1 MLGKFYENVVD
12 VELYCQ
18 MVDLIYRLS
27 EHTNKEQL
35 YRWMENSALFFS
47 KPDQEMEDAYGLRYP
62 GEVLERLDEKETVT
76 ERQLRALGLALA
88 ETKEV
93 QNDGMFIGKQKPSFW
108 KRMKRSLKKN
118 DLYWLGIRYL
128 EEEKTRELYEKLL
141 DFQVQSVEEQIFVL
155 SLLPDDHAVWEK
167 VKGKLNLLLGK
178 ERKCSVY
185 SHTELYAWLVTRY
198 HGRVKGYQKKDIMA
212 LKYLLRLPFSYAKE
226 GSAARRE
233 LLKAGYTVQE
243 IMYLSMSLLYQ
254 AHAADMLKKDGLT
267 AERMAVET
275 CMLFLE
281 GNGEHLDVAGD
292 FCRQLL
298 DDYRY
303 FHVRLEDTT
312 GIFDRLYQL
321 LKVENVQTYQLL
333 LSCDRNEERHS
344 RWFRIDLTD
353 TGWQELYFRIDE
365 NLFIR
370 WIFETLSEA
379 QYGKEKM
386 EQYFAAY
393 QELTGESFLNHF
405 WNKKNYNLNRIFV
418 KLAEMEILCP
428 LSLLNEYLSERRSDQ
443 EQADQKWENIAD
455 YLKTYMKGLQTP
467 KAVEMLFRIAEE
479 IGISDRG
486 LFAVEDLLLESVG
499 MEDSCKRSYYSYYGS
514 SSFAFSRIDLIRPFL
529 SMEEH
534 RKLFYI
540 IERHVFVNCPDKYL
554 SFLIGVLSKEDH
566 LLWFPREEARE
577 VFLALTE
584 TACRQKQLENL
595 REIYLTEEELDE
607 FNLKKQEREN
617 RHLLLEQKRK
627 TDAIRKDFT
636 RQVAEIR
643 NTERHFS
650 GLYDYVQKYCYES
663 DEKKEKRYITSRYLC
678 SLFQQGNLCLTLERK
693 EAGSLCG
700 LLKFL
705 FMKEELTFAE
715 VKWILGFVEVKEN
728 RKEVA

>member
-1 MLGKFYENVVD
+1 MLGKFYEDVFD

-18 MVDLIYRLS
+18 MVDLIFRLS
-27 EHTNKEQL
+27 EHAQKEYL
-35 YRWMENSALFFS
+35 YRELEDSLLFFK
-47 KPDQEMEDAYGLRYP
+47 KPEQGMEEAYGLRYP
-62 GEVLERLDEKETVT
+62 GEVLERLDERETVA

-88 ETKEV
+88 ETKGF

-108 KRMKRSLKKN
+108 KRMKRTLKKN
-118 DLYWLGIRYL
+118 DLYWLGIQYL
-128 EEEKTRELYEKLL
+128 LESSRELHEKLS
-141 DFQVQSVEEQIFVL
+141 DFQAQSVEELVFIL
-155 SLLPDDHAVWEK
+155 SLLPDEHFLWET
-167 VKGKLNLLLGK
+167 VKERLNFLLGK
-178 ERKCSVY
+178 GRSFTVY
-185 SHTELYAWLVTRY
+185 THTEIYVWLVTHY
-198 HGRVKGYQKKDIMA
+198 YEKVKGYQKKDIET
-212 LKYLLRLPFSYAKE
+212 LKYVLRLPFSYAKE
-226 GSAARRE
+226 GSVARRKLVE
-233 LLKAGYTVQE
+233 AGYTVQE

-254 AHAADMLKKDGLT
+254 ARVVNMLKKDGLT
-267 AERMAVET
+267 VERMAVET

-281 GNGEHLDVAGD
+281 GNGEYLDVAGD

-312 GIFDRLYQL
+312 SIFDRLYQL
-321 LKVENVQTYQLL
+321 LKVENAQTYQLL

-353 TGWQELYFRIDE
+353 PKWQELYFRIDE
-365 NLFIR
+365 NSFRR
-370 WIFETLSEA
+370 WIFEALSLE

-386 EQYFAAY
+386 EQYLSVY
-393 QELTGESFLNHF
+393 QELTGESFLKYF
-405 WNKKNYNLNRIFV
+405 WNMKNYHLNCIFS
-418 KLAEMEILCP
+418 KMAELEMICP
-428 LSLLNEYLSERRSDQ
+428 LSLLKEYLSERRSDQ
-443 EQADQKWENIAD
+443 EQTDKKWENMAD
-455 YLKTYMKGLQTP
+455 YLKTYMEGLQTP
-467 KAVEMLFRIAEE
+467 KAVEMLFLTAEE
-479 IGISDRG
+479 IGISDQG

-499 MEDSCKRSYYSYYGS
+499 MEDGCKRSYYVSYGS
-514 SSFAFSRIDLIRPFL
+514 SASFKFSRIDLIRPFL

-540 IERHVFVNCPDKYL
+540 IERHIFVNYPDKYL

-566 LLWFPREEARE
+566 LLWFPKEEARE

-584 TACRQKQLENL
+584 TACQQKQLENL
-595 REIYLTEEELDE
+595 RKIYLTGEELDE
-607 FNLKKQEREN
+607 FNLKRKEREK

-643 NTERHFS
+643 NTDRHFP
-650 GLYDYVQKYCYES
+650 GLYDYVQEYGYES
-663 DEKKEKRYITSRYLC
+663 DEKKEKRYITKRYLC
-678 SLFQQGNLCLTLERK
+678 SLFQGNSGMLLERK

-715 VKWILGFVEVKEN
+715 MKWILGFVEVKEN
-728 RKEVA
+728 RKEAA

>member
-35 YRWMENSALFFS
+35 YRWMENSALFFR
-47 KPDQEMEDAYGLRYP
+47 KPDQEMEDVYGLRYP

-88 ETKEV
+88 ETKKV
-93 QNDGMFIGKQKPSFW
+93 QNDGMFIGKQQPSFW
-108 KRMKRSLKKN
+108 KRMKRTLKKN
-118 DLYWLGIRYL
+118 DLFWLGIQYL
-128 EEEKTRELYEKLL
+128 AEDGSRELYEKLL
-141 DFQVQSVEEQIFVL
+141 DFPVQSVEEQIFIL
-155 SLLPDDHAVWEK
+155 SLLPDDHVVWEK
-167 VKGKLNLLLGK
+167 VKGTLNLLLGK

-185 SHTELYAWLVTRY
+185 THSELYAWLVTRY

-254 AHAADMLKKDGLT
+254 ARAVNMLKKDGLT

-312 GIFDRLYQL
+312 GIFDRLYEL

-333 LSCDRNEERHS
+333 LSCDRNEERHG

-353 TGWQELYFRIDE
+353 TKWQELYFRIDE
-365 NLFIR
+365 NSFRR
-370 WIFETLSEA
+370 WVFETLSMER
-379 QYGKEKM
+379 YGKEKM
-386 EQYFAAY
+386 EQYLSVY
-393 QELTGESFLNHF
+393 QELTGESFLKHF
-405 WNKKNYNLNRIFV
+405 WKLENYHLNDIFFT
-418 KLAEMEILCP
+418 LAELEMICP
-428 LSLLNEYLSERRSDQ
+428 LSLLREYLSERRSDK
-443 EQADQKWENIAD
+443 EQADQKWKNMAD

-467 KAVEMLFRIAEE
+467 KAVEMLFLTAEE
-479 IGISDRG
+479 IGISDQG
-486 LFAVEDLLLESVG
+486 LFAVEDLLLESAG
-499 MEDSCKRSYYSYYGS
+499 MEGSCKRSYYSYYGS

-540 IERHVFVNCPDKYL
+540 IERHVFVNYPNRYL

-584 TACRQKQLENL
+584 TVCQRKQLENL
-595 REIYLTEEELDE
+595 RKIYLTEEELEE

-627 TDAIRKDFT
+627 TDAIRRDFT

-643 NTERHFS
+643 NTESHFS
-650 GLYDYVQKYCYES
+650 GLYDYVQKHCYES

-678 SLFQQGNLCLTLERK
+678 SLFQKRNVNMILERE
-693 EAGSLCG
+693 EAGSLCE

-715 VKWILGFVEVKEN
+715 VKWILGFVEVKEK
-728 RKEVA
+728 RKEAA

>member
-35 YRWMENSALFFS
+35 YIWMENSALFFR
-47 KPDQEMEDAYGLRYP
+47 KPDQEMEDVYGLRYP

-88 ETKEV
+88 ETKKV
-93 QNDGMFIGKQKPSFW
+93 QNDGMFIGKQQPSFW
-108 KRMKRSLKKN
+108 KRMKRTLKKN
-118 DLYWLGIRYL
+118 DLFWLGIQYL
-128 EEEKTRELYEKLL
+128 AEDGSRELYEKLL
-141 DFQVQSVEEQIFVL
+141 DFPVQSVEEQIFIL
-155 SLLPDDHAVWEK
+155 SLLPDDHVVWEK
-167 VKGKLNLLLGK
+167 VKGMLNLLLGK

-185 SHTELYAWLVTRY
+185 THSELYAWLVTRY

-243 IMYLSMSLLYQ
+243 IMYLSMSFLYR
-254 AHAADMLKKDGLT
+254 ARAVNMLKKDGLT

-281 GNGEHLDVAGD
+281 GNGEHLDAAGD

-312 GIFDRLYQL
+312 SIFDRLYEL

-344 RWFRIDLTD
+344 RWFRIHLTD
-353 TGWQELYFRIDE
+353 TKWQELYFRIDE
-365 NLFIR
+365 NSFRR
-370 WIFETLSEA
+370 WVFETLSMER
-379 QYGKEKM
+379 YGKEKM
-386 EQYFAAY
+386 EQYLSVY
-393 QELTGESFLNHF
+393 QELTGESFLKHF
-405 WNKKNYNLNRIFV
+405 WKLENYHLNDIFST
-418 KLAEMEILCP
+418 LAELEMICP
-428 LSLLNEYLSERRSDQ
+428 LSLLREYLSERRSDK
-443 EQADQKWENIAD
+443 EQADQKWKNMAD

-467 KAVEMLFRIAEE
+467 KAVEMLFLTAEE
-479 IGISDRG
+479 IGISGQG
-486 LFAVEDLLLESVG
+486 LFAVEDLLLEGIGIGYRCGSRYYHSSVSFNFSG
-499 MEDSCKRSYYSYYGS
+499 M
-514 SSFAFSRIDLIRPFL
+514 DLIRPFL
-529 SMEEH
+529 SLEEH
-534 RKLFYI
+534 RKLFYM
-540 IERHVFVNCPDKYL
+540 IERHIFVNYPDKYL

-566 LLWFPREEARE
+566 LLWFPRGEARE

-584 TACRQKQLENL
+584 TAGQQKQLENL
-595 REIYLTEEELDE
+595 RKIYLTEEELKE
-607 FNLKKQEREN
+607 FHLKKQEREH

-636 RQVAEIR
+636 RQVAGIR
-643 NTERHFS
+643 NTDRHFS
-650 GLYDYVQKYCYES
+650 GLYDYAQEYCYDS
-663 DEKKEKRYITSRYLC
+663 DKKKEKRYITGRYLC
-678 SLFQQGNLCLTLERK
+678 SLFRKENLNMVLERE

-700 LLKFL
+700 LLKLL
-705 FMKEELTFAE
+705 FMEEELTFAE
-715 VKWILGFVEVKEN
+715 VKWMLGFVEVKEN
-728 RKEVA
+728 RKEAA

>member
-35 YRWMENSALFFS
+35 YRWMENSALFFCR
-47 KPDQEMEDAYGLRYP
+47 PNQEMEDAYGLRYP

-141 DFQVQSVEEQIFVL
+141 DFPVQSVEEQIFVL
-155 SLLPDDHAVWEK
+155 SLFPDDHAVWEK

-243 IMYLSMSLLYQ
+243 IMYLSMYLLYQ

-267 AERMAVET
+267 VERMAVET

-281 GNGEHLDVAGD
+281 GDGEHLDVAGD

-298 DDYRY
+298 DDYRS

-312 GIFDRLYQL
+312 GIFDRLYEL

-353 TGWQELYFRIDE
+353 PGWQELYFRIDE

-386 EQYFAAY
+386 EQYFAVY

-405 WNKKNYNLNRIFV
+405 WNKKNYNLNRIFA
-418 KLAEMEILCP
+418 KMAEMDILCP

-443 EQADQKWENIAD
+443 EQTDKKWENMAD

-467 KAVEMLFRIAEE
+467 KAAEMLFLTAEE
-479 IGISDRG
+479 IGISDQG

-499 MEDSCKRSYYSYYGS
+499 MGYRCGNRYYNSNV
-514 SSFAFSRIDLIRPFL
+514 SFNFSGMDLIRPFL

-534 RKLFYI
+534 RKLFQI
-540 IERHVFVNCPDKYL
+540 IERHIFVNYPDKYF

-678 SLFQQGNLCLTLERK
+678 SLFQQENLCLILERK
-693 EAGSLCG
+693 EAGSLCE

-715 VKWILGFVEVKEN
+715 VKWILGFVEVEEN